1 MLMASLIC
9 MLMAS
14 LIACAASL
22 PQVELEQKAREFVAF
37 ATKRAQA
44 YRTRHVMIPLGDDF
58 RWKNALGTASAWS
71 RLAAW
76 VNEHTQ
82 GAGRHSGEPM
92 HTAC

>member
-1 MLMASLIC
+1 

-22 PQVELEQKAREFVAF
+22 PQVELEQKAREFIAF

-58 RWKNALGTASAWS
+58 RWKNALGAASAWS

-76 VNEHTQ
+76 VNGLMQ
-82 GAGRHSGEPM
+82 GAERHPGEPM
-92 HTAC
+92 RIAC